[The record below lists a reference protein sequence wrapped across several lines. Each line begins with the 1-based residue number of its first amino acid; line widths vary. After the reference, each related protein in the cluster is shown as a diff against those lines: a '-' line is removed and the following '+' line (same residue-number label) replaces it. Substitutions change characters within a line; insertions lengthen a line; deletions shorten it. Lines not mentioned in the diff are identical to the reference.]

1 MMQFMSKGN
10 VYGPG
15 RDANSQAEGCSADG
29 VAPEKKLYCKFNE
42 LDAQE

>member
-1 MMQFMSKGN
+1 MQFMSKGN

-15 RDANSQAEGCSADG
+15 RDAKAEGCSADG
-29 VAPEKKLYCKFNE
+29 VVPEKKLYCKFNE